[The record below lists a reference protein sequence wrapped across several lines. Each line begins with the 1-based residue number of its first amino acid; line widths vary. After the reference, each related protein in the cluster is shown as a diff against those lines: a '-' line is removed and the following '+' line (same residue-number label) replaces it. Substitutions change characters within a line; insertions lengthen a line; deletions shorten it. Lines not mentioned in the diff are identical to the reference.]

1 MIQVA
6 SILSHFKNQIRA
18 MKTKRNLFQL
28 CLLCAVLFSALTS
41 GATTLTVTN
50 VADSGPGTLRQL
62 ITTAPVGAT
71 INFTANLSG
80 ATITLTNGELVLTND
95 VTIDATALPGGIR
108 IDGNQMSRI
117 FHERFLNSVA
127 IVTLNGLT
135 LTNAIAPI
143 SSLGGAIFLEAGTMT
158 LNQCTL
164 IGNFGYA
171 AGGAICNYFST
182 LTVNQCTI
190 TGNYCQNRGG
200 GIYNEV
206 GILVV
211 NQSTVSSNNAG
222 LVGGIYNYQGSMKLT
237 NSIVAANAAFNGPAD
252 LITDVTPLTFG
263 GSNIVQ
269 HYYQTNGGTYLGS
282 TPINTNP
289 QLAPLDNY
297 GGPTPTMLPT
307 AGSPAIDA
315 GADLATNFFA
325 TDQRGF
331 PRRSG
336 LHVDIGATESA
347 VGTYIVTTNA
357 DSGSGSLRQ
366 WISIV
371 VPGSTIVFA
380 SNLSGGIITLTNGQ
394 LVLTNSITIDASAL
408 PGGIE
413 ISGNL
418 LSRIFYVTNN
428 AAVTM
433 DVLTLVNGVTSG
445 VDNGAGILIVSG
457 TLTLN
462 QCSLFSNNSSN
473 EGGGICANQ
482 SGLVTLNGCTLAGNI
497 ATGGAAAILCSFTP
511 MVLNQCTVE
520 GNIQTAPGGGGGG
533 AINNMDSTMTIIQ
546 STITANSTPAIGGS
560 AGGVFNFGIL
570 QLTNS
575 IVAGNS
581 SGTPASQDIVSVK
594 GGGSNEGIISMGGT
608 NIVQSYQQLS
618 GATFSGTIP
627 LNAAPQLAPLDNYGG
642 LTLTMPPLPGSP
654 AVNAGSDITTN
665 LFVTDQRGLPR
676 VFGPHI
682 DIGAVESVPVSGLVT
697 NATDDGLGSLRQVI
711 LFATNGLAITF
722 AANLSGT
729 IVPVFRQAMVI
740 NTNLTIDA
748 SALPNGIEY
757 FGGGNFRLFDVANG
771 AHVTMTALT
780 IANGNGGQQDSFG
793 LGGGGIFNV
802 GILTLNRCTLMGNN
816 ANFINTGNTTGGG
829 GVFSSGSLFVNEC
842 TFTANHAD
850 FGAGGGGAIFST
862 GNLTVDQSTLS
873 GNSADNG
880 NGGGGGIY
888 NSGNL
893 TINNSIVS
901 GNTAN
906 GSPGG
911 ADVLNTSFSASL
923 NGANLIQ
930 DFNGSY
936 SGFTPDMTPP
946 LLSTVG
952 NYGGPTPTMPPRY
965 GSPAIDK
972 IFGLSDFT
980 TDQRGFPRRIQIPDI
995 GSVEYNGSTL
1005 VTNNLDNGAGT
1016 LRDAIFH
1023 STNGSTITFAANMTG
1038 QTISLISGELLFNQ
1052 NLNIDGSSLTNGV
1065 IIKAT
1070 LGSRVFDVSG
1080 NLSTNVLT
1088 ALTITNGTRT
1098 IGGGVYNNGGNLT
1111 LNRCSLLGNLAGAGG
1126 GGAFFN
1132 AGTAAINECTFTGN
1146 SVTRNQLVQWTFET
1160 SQPITAGQFNPEIG
1174 TGSALGHHAGTT
1186 TYNDPVGNG
1195 SQTSFS
1201 SSGWAIGDYYQFS
1214 VSTNLPGGLI
1224 VSWDQISSST
1234 GPRDFNFFYSTNGVD
1249 FTQFGSTYMV
1259 SNNVAPNI
1267 WSVSVTNSTT
1277 RCTNDL
1283 SGIAALNNAP
1293 TVYIRLV
1300 CASTVSA
1307 NGGTVGSTGTDR
1319 IDNFTVNSA
1328 DGGGAIGSSG
1338 TLAVNQSTLTGNNGG
1353 GISSSGTLAV
1363 NNSIVVSN
1371 NLDGVLGTFTGVSNF
1386 LSGNPIL
1393 APLGNYGG
1401 PTPTMPPMSNSPA
1414 IDAGSDLAASIF
1426 TIDQRGLQRLSGPHV
1441 DIGAAEYQY
1450 VIATNPPSLGGF
1462 INNGSK
1468 LFRLTFTN
1476 ITAVSFTV
1484 FASTNMMLPI
1494 SQWSNLGPV
1503 TESPAGSGNYL
1514 FTDLQSSNIAQR
1526 FFIIRS
1532 P

>member
-1 MIQVA
+1 
-6 SILSHFKNQIRA
+6 
-18 MKTKRNLFQL
+18 MKTKHNFSQL
-28 CLLCAVLFSALTS
+28 CLLIAALFSAFTS
-41 GATTLTVTN
+41 RATILTVTN
-50 VADSGPGTLRQL
+50 IADSGPGTLRQL
-62 ITTAPVGAT
+62 VATAPVGAT
-71 INFTANLSG
+71 INFAANLSG
-80 ATITLTNGELVLTND
+80 ATITLTNGELLLTND

-117 FHERFLNSVA
+117 FHETFLNSVA
-127 IVTLNGLT
+127 NVTLNGLT
-135 LTNAIAPI
+135 LTNAIAPM

-164 IGNFGYA
+164 IGNFGYV

-237 NSIVAANAAFNGPAD
+237 NSIVAANASFNGPAD
-252 LITDVTPLTFG
+252 LLTDVTPLTFG

-269 HYYQTNGGTYLGS
+269 HYYQTNGGTYFGS
-282 TPINTNP
+282 TPINANP

-297 GGPTPTMLPT
+297 GGPTPTMLPV

-315 GADLATNFFA
+315 GADIATNFFA

-371 VPGSTIVFA
+371 VPGSTIIFA
-380 SNLSGGIITLTNGQ
+380 TNLAGQIITLTSGQ
-394 LVLTNSITIDASAL
+394 LTLTNNLTIDATAL
-408 PGGIE
+408 PAGIQINGNASSRVFCVSNGPVVVFSGLTIANGVNPAGIFVGGGGI
-413 ISGNL
+413 
-418 LSRIFYVTNN
+418 LSF
-428 AAVTM
+428 
-433 DVLTLVNGVTSG
+433 
-445 VDNGAGILIVSG
+445 GA

-462 QCSLFSNNSSN
+462 QCTLTGNYDTNSGDGGAILANNST
-473 EGGGICANQ
+473 
-482 SGLVTLNGCTLAGNI
+482 LTLNQCTLAGNHT
-497 ATGGAAAILCSFTP
+497 TGIGGGIYSAHSTTS
-511 MVLNQCTVE
+511 LNQCTVV
-520 GNIQTAPGGGGGG
+520 GNYETGGPQGAGG
-533 AINNMDSTMTIIQ
+533 IFTTVSTLYLNQ
-546 STITANSTPAIGGS
+546 STVSGNSSSGFQS
-560 AGGVFNFGIL
+560 AGGIFCGGPAF
-570 QLTNS
+570 LTNS

-581 SGTPASQDIVSVK
+581 ATFTAASDIAVSI
-594 GGGSNEGIISMGGT
+594 SNVSLGGT
-608 NIVQSYQQLS
+608 NIIQHSTSFVGGTY
-618 GATFSGTIP
+618 SGTTPI
-627 LNAAPQLAPLDNYGG
+627 NANPQLAPLDNYGG
-642 LTLTMPPLPGSP
+642 LTLTMPPLPVSP
-654 AVNAGSDITTN
+654 AVDAGSDATTN
-665 LFVTDQRGLPR
+665 LFATDQRGAPR
-676 VFGPHI
+676 RFGSHV
-682 DIGAVESVPVSGLVT
+682 DIGATEFIPSSGLVT
-697 NATDDGLGSLRQVI
+697 NAMDFGPGSLRQI
-711 LFATNGLAITF
+711 LLFVTNGAAITF
-722 AANLSGT
+722 APNLSGAV
-729 IVPVFRQAMVI
+729 IPVYQLPMVM
-740 NTNLTIDA
+740 NTNVTIDA
-748 SALPNGIEY
+748 SALPNGIEF
-757 FGGGNFRLFDVANG
+757 FGNGNFRLFDVPSG
-771 AHVTMTALT
+771 VHVTMTALT
-780 IANGNGGQQDSFG
+780 IANGGSQQDSFG
-793 LGGGGIFNV
+793 SGGGGIYNA
-802 GILTLNRCTLMGNN
+802 GILNLYRCTLMGNN
-816 ANFINTGNTTGGG
+816 ANYFNTGNTGGG
-829 GVFSSGSLFVNEC
+829 GVYNSGILFVDEC

-850 FGAGGGGAIFST
+850 SGTGGGGAIFST
-862 GNLTVDQSTLS
+862 GTLQLDQSTLS
-873 GNSADNG
+873 GNSADD
-880 NGGGGGIY
+880 GGGGIY
-888 NSGNL
+888 SSGSL
-893 TINNSIVS
+893 IIIGSIVS

-906 GSPGG
+906 GGPG
-911 ADVLNTSFSASL
+911 ADVNNTTFVATL
-923 NGANLIQ
+923 TKANLIQ
-930 DFNGSY
+930 DFFGPF
-936 SGFTPDMTPP
+936 SGPVPDTTPP
-946 LLSTVG
+946 LLASVG
-952 NYGGPTPTMPPRY
+952 NYGGPTPTMPPLD

-980 TDQRGFPRRIQIPDI
+980 TDQRGFQRTIQIPDI
-995 GSVEYNGSTL
+995 GAVEYNGSTL
-1005 VTNNLDNGAGT
+1005 VTNKLDNGAGT

-1023 STNGSTITFAANMTG
+1023 STNGSTITFAANMNG
-1038 QTISLISGELLFNQ
+1038 QTLSLIGGELLLSQ
-1052 NLNIDGSSLTNGV
+1052 NLNIDGSALTNG
-1065 IIKAT
+1065 IILKSTFPGA
-1070 LGSRVFDVSG
+1070 RVFEVSG

-1088 ALTITNGTRT
+1088 ALTITNGTGT

-1146 SVTRNQLVQWTFET
+1146 TALKNQLVQWTFET
-1160 SQPITAGQFNPEIG
+1160 SQPITAGPFNPEVG

-1186 TYNDPVGNG
+1186 TYSDPVGNG

-1224 VSWDQISSST
+1224 VSWDQISSSS
-1234 GPRDFNFFYSTNGVD
+1234 GPRDFNFFYSTNGVN

-1259 SNNVAPNI
+1259 SNNAAPNI
-1267 WSVSVTNSTT
+1267 WSVSVTNSAT
-1277 RCTNDL
+1277 RYTNDL
-1283 SGIAALNNAP
+1283 SGVAALNNAP

-1307 NGGTVGSTGTDR
+1307 SGGTVAAAGTDR
-1319 IDNFTVNSA
+1319 LDNFTVNSA

-1338 TLAVNQSTLTGNNGG
+1338 TLTVNQSTLTGNNGG
-1353 GISSSGTLAV
+1353 GISSSGTLVV

-1393 APLGNYGG
+1393 APLSNYGG

-1426 TIDQRGLQRLSGPHV
+1426 TIDQRGLMRVSGPHV

-1450 VIATNPPSLGGF
+1450 AMATNPPSLGGF
-1462 INNGSK
+1462 VNNGSK
-1468 LFRLTFTN
+1468 LFALNFTN
-1476 ITAVSFTV
+1476 VTGVSFTV
-1484 FASTNMMLPI
+1484 FASTNMMLPL